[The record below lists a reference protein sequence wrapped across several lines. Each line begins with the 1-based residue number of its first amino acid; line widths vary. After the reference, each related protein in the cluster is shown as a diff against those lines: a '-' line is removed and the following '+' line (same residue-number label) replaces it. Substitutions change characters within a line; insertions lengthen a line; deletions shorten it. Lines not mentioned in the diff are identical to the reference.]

1 MQDYKDMFGFVQ
13 KNPNAMDLI
22 IEETR
27 SRIAEWGGVDPEF
40 MLCSNKLCFQ
50 LTMTPEKTSYFSEGP
65 DGKKLLK
72 EGPMLTVYRGLKIIR
87 SKSFSMD
94 EGSAP
99 RDLLRRRVRTG
110 EMYMVP
116 GNCSHIE
123 LYDEGSD
130 NWHSIQQSTTLTAHC
145 VGAHAALDDCQH
157 IAKDN
162 EAADQYLLLRPNIE
176 HYMLGVIIG
185 TGGLNDLGATFWGQT
200 EMSVFDDGQH
210 GVWGMTYKY
219 HERFFFFLCTCA
231 HRYANC

>member
-1 MQDYKDMFGFVQ
+1 MFGFVQ
-13 KNPNAMDLI
+13 KNANAMDIL

-27 SRIAEWGGVDPEF
+27 SKIAEWGGVDPDF

-72 EGPMLTVYRGLKIIR
+72 EGPMLPSYRGLKIIR

-110 EMYMVP
+110 EMYLVP
-116 GNCSHIE
+116 KTFEQIE

-130 NWHSIQQSTTLTAHC
+130 NWHSISWGTLS
-145 VGAHAALDDCQH
+145 AHAQDASKTLNHCE
-157 IAKDN
+157 N
-162 EAADQYLLLRPNIE
+162 VADSADETSQYLLLRPNIE

-185 TGGLNDLGATFWGQT
+185 TGGLNDLGATFWGQVVGKST
-200 EMSVFDDGQH
+200 
-210 GVWGMTYKY
+210 KRA
-219 HERFFFFLCTCA
+219 RFHF
-231 HRYANC
+231 